1 MGFLDFGILDIIDI
15 VLVAILLYQLY
26 QLVKGTVAINIL
38 IGVTAIYLLWKIV
51 EALKMELLSEI
62 LGQFI
67 GVGMIA
73 LIIVFQQELRKFLLM
88 VGNRSFSSRKNL
100 LRQLLNFSR
109 KTDEHKVN
117 VNTIVEAARDMAK
130 ERTGTLMVITRNSE
144 LNQISDTGDRIE
156 AGLSKWLLESIFS
169 KNSPLHDGAVII
181 RGSKIV
187 AARTVLPTTERHDV
201 PAHFGMRHRAALGVS
216 EQSDALV
223 VVVSEETG
231 KISYAASGDLLVNL
245 EPMELREQLEKDLI

>member
-1 MGFLDFGILDIIDI
+1 MSFIDFGILDVIDI

-67 GVGMIA
+67 GVGVIA

-88 VGNRSFSSRKNL
+88 IGTTSFSSRRNL
-100 LRQLLNFSR
+100 LRQIANFKKETSEHR
-109 KTDEHKVN
+109 TDVDS
-117 VNTIVEAARDMAK
+117 IVEAAKDMAAEK
-130 ERTGTLMVITRNSE
+130 TGALMVITRNSE
-144 LNQISDTGDRIE
+144 LAQMADTGDVLNAE
-156 AGLSKWLLESIFS
+156 LSKRLLESIFAKS
-169 KNSPLHDGAVII
+169 SPLHDGAVII
-181 RGSKIV
+181 REDRII
-187 AARTVLPTTERHDV
+187 AARAVLPPTERNNV

-223 VVVSEETG
+223 VIVSEETG
-231 KISYAASGDLLVNL
+231 KISYAVGGDLRVNL
-245 EPMELREQLEKDLI
+245 EPMELQKQLEKDLR

>member
-1 MGFLDFGILDIIDI
+1 MRFIDFGILDIIDI

-67 GVGMIA
+67 GVGVIA
-73 LIIVFQQELRKFLLM
+73 LIIVFQQELRRFLLM
-88 VGNRSFSSRKNL
+88 IGTTSFSSRRNIM
-100 LRQLLNFSR
+100 RQIANFNR
-109 KTDEHKVN
+109 ETEDHTVD
-117 VNTIVEAARDMAK
+117 VDAIVEASKDMAAEK
-130 ERTGTLMVITRNSE
+130 TGALMVITRNSE
-144 LNQISDTGDRIE
+144 LNQVSDSGDRIE
-156 AGLSKWLLESIFS
+156 AGLSKRLLESIFA

-181 RGSKIV
+181 RDDKII
-187 AARTVLPTTERHDV
+187 AARAVLPTTERNDV

-223 VVVSEETG
+223 VIVSEETG
-231 KISYAASGDLLVNL
+231 KISYAVGGDLRVNL
-245 EPMELREQLEKDLI
+245 EPMELQKQLEKDLR

>member
-1 MGFLDFGILDIIDI
+1 MSFIDFGILDIIDI

-67 GVGMIA
+67 GVGVIA

-88 VGNRSFSSRKNL
+88 IGTTSFSSRRNI
-100 LRQLLNFSR
+100 LRQIANFNR
-109 KTDEHKVN
+109 ETAEHNVN
-117 VNTIVEAARDMAK
+117 VDAIVEAAKDMAAEK
-130 ERTGTLMVITRNSE
+130 TGALMVITRNSE
-144 LNQISDTGDRIE
+144 LHQISETGDRIE
-156 AGLSKWLLESIFS
+156 AELSKRLLESIFA
-169 KNSPLHDGAVII
+169 KHSPLHDGAVII
-181 RGSKIV
+181 RDDKIIT
-187 AARTVLPTTERHDV
+187 ARAVLPTTERNDV
-201 PAHFGMRHRAALGVS
+201 PPHFGMRHRAALGVS
-216 EQSDALV
+216 EQSDAVV

-231 KISYAASGDLLVNL
+231 KISYAVSGDLRVNL
-245 EPMELREQLEKDLI
+245 EPMELQKQLEKDLR

>member
-1 MGFLDFGILDIIDI
+1 MNFIDFGILDIIDI

-67 GVGMIA
+67 GVGVIA
-73 LIIVFQQELRKFLLM
+73 LIIVFQQELRRFLLM
-88 VGNRSFSSRKNL
+88 IGTTSFSSRRNIM
-100 LRQLLNFSR
+100 RQIANFNR
-109 KTDEHKVN
+109 ETEDHTVD
-117 VNTIVEAARDMAK
+117 VDAIVEASKDMAAEK
-130 ERTGTLMVITRNSE
+130 TGALMVITRNSE
-144 LNQISDTGDRIE
+144 LNQVSDSGDRIE
-156 AGLSKWLLESIFS
+156 AGLSKRLLESIFA

-181 RGSKIV
+181 RDDKII
-187 AARTVLPTTERHDV
+187 AARAVLPTTERNDV

-223 VVVSEETG
+223 VIVSEETG
-231 KISYAASGDLLVNL
+231 KISYAVGGDLRVNL
-245 EPMELREQLEKDLI
+245 EPMELQKQLEKDLR

>member
-1 MGFLDFGILDIIDI
+1 MSFIDFGILDVIDI

-67 GVGMIA
+67 GVGVIA

-88 VGNRSFSSRKNL
+88 IGTTSFSSRRNL
-100 LRQLLNFSR
+100 LRQIANF
-109 KTDEHKVN
+109 KKETTEHYTDVDA
-117 VNTIVEAARDMAK
+117 IVEAAKDMAAEK
-130 ERTGTLMVITRNSE
+130 TGALMVVTRNSE
-144 LNQISDTGDRIE
+144 LAQIADTGDALNAE
-156 AGLSKWLLESIFS
+156 LSKRLLESIFAKS
-169 KNSPLHDGAVII
+169 SPLHDGAVII
-181 RGSKIV
+181 RNDRII
-187 AARTVLPTTERHDV
+187 AARAVLPATERNNV
-201 PAHFGMRHRAALGVS
+201 PAHYGMRHRAALGIS

-223 VVVSEETG
+223 VIVSEETG
-231 KISYAASGDLLVNL
+231 KISYAVGGDLRVNL
-245 EPMELREQLEKDLI
+245 EAMELQKQLEKDLR

>member
-1 MGFLDFGILDIIDI
+1 VSFLDFGILDIIDI

-67 GVGMIA
+67 GVGVIA

-88 VGNRSFSSRKNL
+88 IGTTSFSSRRNI
-100 LRQLLNFSR
+100 LRQIANFNR
-109 KTDEHKVN
+109 ETEEHN
-117 VNTIVEAARDMAK
+117 INIDAIVEAAKDMASEK
-130 ERTGTLMVITRNSE
+130 TGALMVITRNSE

-156 AGLSKWLLESIFS
+156 AELSKRLLESIFS
-169 KNSPLHDGAVII
+169 KHSPLHDGAVII
-181 RGSKIV
+181 RDDKII
-187 AARTVLPTTERHDV
+187 AARAVLPSTERNNV
-201 PAHFGMRHRAALGVS
+201 PPHFGMRHRAALGVS

-223 VVVSEETG
+223 VIVSEETG
-231 KISYAASGDLLVNL
+231 KISYAVAGDLRVNL
-245 EPMELREQLEKDLI
+245 EPMELQKQLEKDLR

>member
-1 MGFLDFGILDIIDI
+1 MSFIDFGILDIIDI

-67 GVGMIA
+67 GVGVIA
-73 LIIVFQQELRKFLLM
+73 LIIVFQQELRRFLLM
-88 VGNRSFSSRKNL
+88 IGTTSFSSRRNIM
-100 LRQLLNFSR
+100 RQIANFNR
-109 KTDEHKVN
+109 ETEDHTVD
-117 VNTIVEAARDMAK
+117 VDAIVEASKDMAAEK
-130 ERTGTLMVITRNSE
+130 TGALMVITRNSE
-144 LNQISDTGDRIE
+144 LNQVSDSGDRIE
-156 AGLSKWLLESIFS
+156 AGLSKRLLESIFA

-181 RGSKIV
+181 RDDKII
-187 AARTVLPTTERHDV
+187 AARAVLPTTERNDV

-223 VVVSEETG
+223 VIVSEETG
-231 KISYAASGDLLVNL
+231 KISYAVGGDLRVNL
-245 EPMELREQLEKDLI
+245 EPMELQKQLEKDLR